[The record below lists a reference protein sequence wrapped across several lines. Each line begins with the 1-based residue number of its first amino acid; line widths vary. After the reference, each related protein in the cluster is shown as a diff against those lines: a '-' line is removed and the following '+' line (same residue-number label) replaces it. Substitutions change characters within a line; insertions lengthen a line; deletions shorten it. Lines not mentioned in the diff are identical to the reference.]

1 MSKIET
7 EEPIDN
13 LLDTYIK
20 VDKDDRAGFLE
31 EINKEIEAFL
41 SRKNDDKDVTD
52 WVSDFLRDLSDSVQ
66 EEFGKL
72 LAGCSDKKGFVRSLS
87 RIFPLL
93 LNAKVAIVEKIKRI
107 IKIAI
112 ETTLKMWQEP
122 KQP

>member
-31 EINKEIEAFL
+31 EINKEIEVFL
-41 SRKNDDKDVTD
+41 SRKNDDKDATD

-72 LAGCSDKKGFVRSLS
+72 LAGYSDKKEFVRSLS

-93 LNAKVAIVEKIKRI
+93 LNAKVDIVEKIKRI
-107 IKIAI
+107 IKISI